1 MTQEK
6 QRGPGDSR
14 SSLGTVASSWV
25 SLNSLAML
33 LPTLESFMFSSVCLE
48 EFGGGIGTLKY
59 RPNQSLPLL
68 FILVSLAE
76 ALPMGSASAGS
87 GDKSG

>member
-1 MTQEK
+1 
-6 QRGPGDSR
+6 
-14 SSLGTVASSWV
+14 
-25 SLNSLAML
+25 
-33 LPTLESFMFSSVCLE
+33 MFSSVCLE

-68 FILVSLAE
+68 FIFVSLAE